1 MRTARRFSG
10 DNTEPPPEGDDMT
23 TKSLIAG
30 GAACLALAVAAPA
43 VAAPRD
49 TPLPAPPQGQA
60 LSPELVP
67 GAGLTGV
74 AGAQATIRR
83 IVRGTGLTD
92 SGAARFRIA
101 PGRVS
106 YVDPT
111 RNVVFSSLKL
121 ASVRFGQNTATLKG
135 IGLLNHRRVPF
146 TVVAV
151 HNALPGVDV
160 LHIAWSH
167 GASLGG
173 RVVAGSVFIR

>member
-1 MRTARRFSG
+1 
-10 DNTEPPPEGDDMT
+10 MT
-23 TKSLIAG
+23 TKTLIAG

-49 TPLPAPPQGQA
+49 AEPTPTPPQGQA
-60 LSPELVP
+60 LSPEIVP

-83 IVRGTGLTD
+83 IVLGKGLTE
-92 SGAARFRIA
+92 SGAARFSIDL
-101 PGRVS
+101 GKVS
-106 YVDPT
+106 YVDVT
-111 RNVVFSSLKL
+111 RNVAFSSLTL

-173 RVVAGSVFIR
+173 RVVEGSIFIR

>member
-1 MRTARRFSG
+1 
-10 DNTEPPPEGDDMT
+10 MT

-43 VAAPRD
+43 VAAQRD
-49 TPLPAPPQGQA
+49 TEPPPTPPQGQA

-83 IVRGTGLTD
+83 VVRGQGLTS
-92 SGAARFRIA
+92 SGTARFRIDLSS
-101 PGRVS
+101 PTVKLS
-106 YVDPT
+106 YVDAT
-111 RNVVFSSLKL
+111 RNVAFSSLQL
-121 ASVRFGQNTATLKG
+121 SSVRFGQNAAKFKG
-135 IGLLNHRRVPF
+135 IGVVNHRRVPF

-160 LHIAWSH
+160 FRIAWSH

-173 RVVAGSVFIR
+173 RVVTGSVFIR